1 MAFQV
6 VVLALIAAIYFLNQY
21 LNRTNTPK
29 IEGIPEVAG
38 YPLFG
43 SLIELGTNHAKVA
56 QRWAEKYGPVF
67 QVRMGNKVSFRRYPQ
82 I

>member
-1 MAFQV
+1 MTYQV
-6 VVLALIAAIYFLNQY
+6 IGVALIAAIYFLVQY
-21 LNRTNTPK
+21 LNRTETPK
-29 IEGIPEVAG
+29 IEGIPEVSG

-67 QVRMGNKVSFRRYPQ
+67 QVRMGNK